1 MQCRAFIMTDFLNHL
16 DGSGRFGK
24 RRAGQG
30 NSLSNQQAK
39 CCCFAGRLTWYIKV
53 VAVFSEMQNTYDRGS
68 APVFLFVLI
77 CSFKVW
83 ICMSEWWTACA
94 CVCLMPGFSS
104 KRMEKHWAFYFHE
117 SYVLFFLHLPDPL
130 MHILIFSQ

>member
-1 MQCRAFIMTDFLNHL
+1 MTDFLNHL
-16 DGSGRFGK
+16 DSSGRFGK
-24 RRAGQG
+24 KGGPGKG

-39 CCCFAGRLTWYIKV
+39 CWCFAGRLTWYIQV
-53 VAVFSEMQNTYDRGS
+53 AAVFSEMQNTYDRGS

-94 CVCLMPGFSS
+94 LCMFNARLQLKENGKALGILFSR
-104 KRMEKHWAFYFHE
+104 KLRAFF
-117 SYVLFFLHLPDPL
+117 SLHLPDPP